1 MEEQLAKLNEKKVTI
16 ETAMN
21 NPDIYADR
29 KKFQQLEAEYN
40 QLGKE
45 LKQATEEY
53 EKVFEILMEL
63 E

>member
-1 MEEQLAKLNEKKVTI
+1 
-16 ETAMN
+16 MN
-21 NPDIYADR
+21 NPDVYADR
-29 KKFQQLEAEYN
+29 KKFQQLEAEYS